1 MFVPMCSTFIKPGS
15 SGCNQSIGH
24 LKVALI
30 TGKMK
35 RDQHPIRQSTMA
47 VRAGVLVGD
56 GIAHIDHHIQRME
69 PTRAGVVGTS
79 HCRDRTGRR
88 AAEHHPEARAY
99 HVRQE
104 IFLVHENG
112 CTRDLGIA
120 YRAASTHTALRRAPL
135 R

>member
-1 MFVPMCSTFIKPGS
+1 MSAAWSNPDLP
-15 SGCNQSIGH
+15 Q
-24 LKVALI
+24 I
-30 TGKMK
+30 TG
-35 RDQHPIRQSTMA
+35 SN
-47 VRAGVLVGD
+47 RATWD
-56 GIAHIDHHIQRME
+56 
-69 PTRAGVVGTS
+69 TRAGVVGTS
-79 HCRDRTGRR
+79 HCRDRTGSR

-99 HVRQE
+99 HVRQQ